1 MFEVGIFIFEPPPE
15 DAIIGAGVG
24 GVEFP
29 PPASIICGCF
39 FGLLSV
45 CAISFDGGLEIKSV
59 VLGFEF
65 DDKFSSLLA
74 PVIGSGISVIE
85 SRASPIGSSTFLGGS
100 FASFLIGLVGVS
112 TGMVRLVYYL

>member
-45 CAISFDGGLEIKSV
+45 CAISFDGGLEIKSE

-65 DDKFSSLLA
+65 DDKFLSSLT
-74 PVIGSGISVIE
+74 PGISGISVIE

-100 FASFLIGLVGVS
+100 FASLIGLVGV
-112 TGMVRLVYYL
+112 